1 MNLND
6 LKQVIPYK
14 FRIQSYSKNKPSAQC
29 VAYIDAR
36 DVMDLLDQVCGV
48 ENWQCSYKE
57 IKNNIYCEISIFING
72 QWVSK
77 MDCGTES
84 KTEAEKGEASDSF
97 KRAAVK
103 WGIGRFLYEIPMQF
117 VKTDAV
123 KEGYNYPNVVDD
135 NGKRVFDLSEY
146 LMKKVKLETTGRKPE
161 SNSKSQKEILSDSE
175 ILFKEAVEK
184 INNSSS
190 LAELEIHFSSYY
202 KAIKDS
208 VLRKKLQDKASVK
221 KVSFPVNGDEIL
233 IEQSLKESMP
243 VA

>member
-6 LKQVIPYK
+6 LKKVIPYR

-123 KEGYNYPNVVDD
+123 KDGNNYPNVIDD
-135 NGKRVFDLSEY
+135 NGKKVWDLSEY
-146 LMKKVKLETTGRKPE
+146 LIKKVNLPENKSKFNLSEVEKTFNSALNFDILKKYYETALELYP
-161 SNSKSQKEILSDSE
+161 NNQKEVFEAKERAKKALNDKITNEALQE
-175 ILFKEAVEK
+175 I
-184 INNSSS
+184 
-190 LAELEIHFSSYY
+190 
-202 KAIKDS
+202 KA
-208 VLRKKLQDKASVK
+208 
-221 KVSFPVNGDEIL
+221 
-233 IEQSLKESMP
+233 
-243 VA
+243 